1 MTTTTA
7 ITTANAQTVS
17 TASAGALLMDMA
29 AMDRLERIADL
40 MVSGKATVPQH
51 LRGSKGDCFAVALQ
65 SMQWGMNPFAVAQ
78 KTHMTQSGALGYE
91 AQLISAVVTESGAVD
106 GDPEY
111 EFLGDWDKILGKVE
125 ERKSDKG
132 GKYYVAN
139 WQKSDEAGLGVI
151 CRLRLRGESTSRE
164 MKVMLSQCYPRFST
178 QWATDPKTQITYVA
192 IRKWSRVHKP
202 GVILGVYTPEELQ
215 GSQEIH
221 MGMAE
226 EVPPPLPQQPP
237 ERTETA
243 SRAQEPATESF
254 YPQADFEKNL
264 PQWVKVVTSGRKTLG
279 AMLTFVQSKAK
290 LSPEQIQTFTDA
302 VAKAQANTV
311 DVEAKT
317 VPGAPVV
324 NVETLLADMQAASTC
339 DQLYERAAL
348 IDAVTDADQRKR
360 LVDAFD
366 ARNNELKE
374 QQ

>member
-1 MTTTTA
+1 MSNTSATFPVATP
-7 ITTANAQTVS
+7 
-17 TASAGALLMDMA
+17 TASSGALLMN
-29 AMDRLERIADL
+29 MDSMGRLERIADL
-40 MVSGKATVPQH
+40 MASGKTTVPQH
-51 LRGSKGDCFAVALQ
+51 LRGSKGDCFAIALQ

-78 KTHMTQSGALGYE
+78 KTHITQSGALGYE

-151 CRLRLRGESTSRE
+151 CRLRLRGESTPRE

-192 IRKWSRVHKP
+192 IRKWTRVNKP

-226 EVPPPLPQQPP
+226 EVPPPPPPQQPP
-237 ERTETA
+237 EWPA
-243 SRAQEPATESF
+243 DKWAAALPKLLAGIAQGKSVDDALAWLRAKAT
-254 YPQADFEKNL
+254 
-264 PQWVKVVTSGRKTLG
+264 VT
-279 AMLTFVQSKAK
+279 
-290 LSPEQIQTFTDA
+290 PEQEQELRDA
-302 VAKAQANTV
+302 VAQAQQSTIDQDTGEIAP
-311 DVEAKT
+311 EA
-317 VPGAPVV
+317 
-324 NVETLLADMQAASTC
+324 
-339 DQLYERAAL
+339 
-348 IDAVTDADQRKR
+348 DAEYTQT
-360 LVDAFD
+360 
-366 ARNNELKE
+366 EE
-374 QQ
+374 

>member
-1 MTTTTA
+1 MSNAPTTFPVATTTA
-7 ITTANAQTVS
+7 S
-17 TASAGALLMDMA
+17 SGALLMNMDS
-29 AMDRLERIADL
+29 MDRLERIADL
-40 MVSGKATVPQH
+40 MASGKTTVPQH

-111 EFLGDWDKILGKVE
+111 EFLGDWDTILGKVE

-151 CRLRLRGESTSRE
+151 CRLRLRGESTPRE

-226 EVPPPLPQQPP
+226 
-237 ERTETA
+237 
-243 SRAQEPATESF
+243 
-254 YPQADFEKNL
+254 
-264 PQWVKVVTSGRKTLG
+264 VV
-279 AMLTFVQSKAK
+279 Q
-290 LSPEQIQTFTDA
+290 PEQPKELPAWPADRWAAALPKLLAGIAQGKRVDDALAWLRAKATVTPEQEQELRDA
-302 VAKAQANTV
+302 VAQAQQSTIDQDTGEIAP
-311 DVEAKT
+311 EA
-317 VPGAPVV
+317 
-324 NVETLLADMQAASTC
+324 
-339 DQLYERAAL
+339 
-348 IDAVTDADQRKR
+348 DAEYTQT
-360 LVDAFD
+360 
-366 ARNNELKE
+366 EE
-374 QQ
+374 

>member
-1 MTTTTA
+1 MNAVTTHQAGVALTPA
-7 ITTANAQTVS
+7 S
-17 TASAGALLMDMA
+17 ASAGALLMDMA

-151 CRLRLRGESTSRE
+151 CRLRLRGESTPRE

-226 EVPPPLPQQPP
+226 EVPPPPPPQQLP
-237 ERTETA
+237 EWPA
-243 SRAQEPATESF
+243 DKWAAILPKMLHGIAQGKS
-254 YPQADFEKNL
+254 
-264 PQWVKVVTSGRKTLG
+264 
-279 AMLTFVQSKAK
+279 
-290 LSPEQIQTFTDA
+290 
-302 VAKAQANTV
+302 V
-311 DVEAKT
+311 DVALAWLQAKGT
-317 VPGAPVV
+317 VTPGQESKSYA
-324 NVETLLADMQAASTC
+324 
-339 DQLYERAAL
+339 
-348 IDAVTDADQRKR
+348 
-360 LVDAFD
+360 
-366 ARNNELKE
+366 
-374 QQ
+374 QQPHSSRWPRHRQNRQSAQPRP

>member
-1 MTTTTA
+1 MSNTSATFPVATP
-7 ITTANAQTVS
+7 
-17 TASAGALLMDMA
+17 TASSGALLMNMDS
-29 AMDRLERIADL
+29 MDRLERIADL
-40 MVSGKATVPQH
+40 MASGKTTVPQH

-151 CRLRLRGESTSRE
+151 CRLRLRGESTPRE

-192 IRKWSRVHKP
+192 IRKWTRVHKP

-226 EVPPPLPQQPP
+226 EVPPPPPPQQPP
-237 ERTETA
+237 EWPADKWAATLPKLLQGIAQGKSVDDALAWLRAKATVTPEQEQELRDKAAAQQQAEAPAADTEQLAQAMQSAPDIDALYTVA
-243 SRAQEPATESF
+243 SRMDAITDEAQ
-254 YPQADFEKNL
+254 
-264 PQWVKVVTSGRKTLG
+264 
-279 AMLTFVQSKAK
+279 
-290 LSPEQIQTFTDA
+290 
-302 VAKAQANTV
+302 
-311 DVEAKT
+311 
-317 VPGAPVV
+317 
-324 NVETLLADMQAASTC
+324 
-339 DQLYERAAL
+339 
-348 IDAVTDADQRKR
+348 R
-360 LVDAFD
+360 LRLNDIFD
-366 ARNNELKE
+366 ARVAELE
-374 QQ
+374 QE

>member
-1 MTTTTA
+1 MSNTSATFPVATP
-7 ITTANAQTVS
+7 
-17 TASAGALLMDMA
+17 TASSGALLMNMDS
-29 AMDRLERIADL
+29 MDRLERIADL
-40 MVSGKATVPQH
+40 MASGKTTVPQH

-151 CRLRLRGESTSRE
+151 CRLRLRGESTPRE

-226 EVPPPLPQQPP
+226 EVPPPPPPQQLP
-237 ERTETA
+237 EWPADKWAAILPKMLHGIAQGKSVDVAMAWLQAKGTVTP
-243 SRAQEPATESF
+243 AQEQELRTAAA
-254 YPQADFEKNL
+254 Q
-264 PQWVKVVTSGRKTLG
+264 QQ
-279 AMLTFVQSKAK
+279 M
-290 LSPEQIQTFTDA
+290 
-302 VAKAQANTV
+302 AQAPAEPAVSATPAINA
-311 DVEAKT
+311 DK
-317 VPGAPVV
+317 
-324 NVETLLADMQAASTC
+324 LAQDMQAAT
-339 DQLYERAAL
+339 DLDTLYEQAAL
-348 IDAVTDADQRKR
+348 MDAVTDEAAHLR
-360 LVDAFD
+360 LNEVFD
-366 ARNNELKE
+366 AKQAELE
-374 QQ
+374 AT

>member
-1 MTTTTA
+1 MNALTSPQVGTA
-7 ITTANAQTVS
+7 LAPAS
-17 TASAGALLMDMA
+17 ASASAGALLMDMA
-29 AMDRLERIADL
+29 AMERLERIAEL
-40 MVSGKATVPQH
+40 MASGKATVPQH

-151 CRLRLRGESTSRE
+151 CRLRLRGESTPRE

-226 EVPPPLPQQPP
+226 EVPHAA
-237 ERTETA
+237 TA
-243 SRAQEPATESF
+243 PYSQE
-254 YPQADFEKNL
+254 QFEKNF
-264 PQWVKVVTSGRKTLG
+264 PIWRAAIEAGKKT
-279 AMLTFVQSKAK
+279 AAQVIDTVQTKAPLT
-290 LSPEQIQTFTDA
+290 PEQQQAILACTPAPPATDVQPKHDTSAQTAAPA
-302 VAKAQANTV
+302 VNPEKLAQA
-311 DVEAKT
+311 
-317 VPGAPVV
+317 
-324 NVETLLADMQAASTC
+324 MQTATDLDA
-339 DQLYERAAL
+339 LYEQGSL
-348 IDAVTDADQRKR
+348 LDAVTDEGAR
-360 LVDAFD
+360 LRLNEIFD
-366 ARNNELKE
+366 AKVKELE
-374 QQ
+374 GT

>member
-1 MTTTTA
+1 MSNTSATFPVATP
-7 ITTANAQTVS
+7 
-17 TASAGALLMDMA
+17 TASSGALLMNMDS
-29 AMDRLERIADL
+29 MDRLERIADL
-40 MVSGKATVPQH
+40 MASGKTTVPQH
-51 LRGSKGDCFAVALQ
+51 LRGSKSDCFAVALQ

-151 CRLRLRGESTSRE
+151 CRLRLRGESTPRE

-192 IRKWSRVHKP
+192 IRKWTRVHKP

-226 EVPPPLPQQPP
+226 EVPPPPPQQPP
-237 ERTETA
+237 EWPADKWAATLPKLLQGIAQGKSVDDALAWLRAKATVTPEQEQELRGKAAAQQQAAAPAADTEQLAQALQSAPDIDALYTVA
-243 SRAQEPATESF
+243 SRLDAITDEAQ
-254 YPQADFEKNL
+254 
-264 PQWVKVVTSGRKTLG
+264 
-279 AMLTFVQSKAK
+279 
-290 LSPEQIQTFTDA
+290 
-302 VAKAQANTV
+302 
-311 DVEAKT
+311 
-317 VPGAPVV
+317 
-324 NVETLLADMQAASTC
+324 
-339 DQLYERAAL
+339 
-348 IDAVTDADQRKR
+348 R
-360 LVDAFD
+360 LRLNDIFD
-366 ARNNELKE
+366 ARMAELE
-374 QQ
+374 E